1 MLALS
6 RALMR
11 KPRVPLLAE
20 LSLGLAPV
28 IVERLL
34 PVVRGWRAR
43 AGRAARLSPA
53 AGRMHVA
60 AAGGIETERQVGGGR
75 NR

>member
-11 KPRVPLLAE
+11 KPRVLLLDE

-34 PVVRGWRAR
+34 PVVREF
-43 AGRAARLSPA
+43 AARSGAALLAASYLGRRPA
-53 AGRMHVA
+53 
-60 AAGGIETERQVGGGR
+60 
-75 NR
+75 